1 MAETTGSARVP
12 AASVRPAPVASPT
25 GIAPVLQVHPLDRCN
40 LACAHCYTSSGPHAA
55 RSLPAALLC
64 DAIDDA
70 AVLGYGQL
78 AVSGGEPLLY
88 DALPDLLRRARERG
102 LTTTL
107 TTNGLLATAAR
118 WSPLAPWLDLAAVS
132 IDGRPDEHDALRG
145 RPGAFEQTRRH
156 LAVLRAHGTPFGLIF
171 TLTRHNV
178 DSLQA
183 VVELAAAEGARS
195 VQVHPLGGSG
205 RAADTM
211 PQAVPDAQELLAA
224 LAEAR
229 WLAHRLGVAVQV
241 DALAPGQLRGW
252 RHHLVPD
259 APVHHLA
266 QLAPLLV
273 VRADGEVLPF
283 AHEVDPRLSLGN
295 LHVARLGPLA
305 RAWLDGRSPV
315 ALQRAIARTWDE
327 LAVQEEPA
335 PVDWFTEVA
344 RRTGRRTVPVRAIG
358 G

>member
-1 MAETTGSARVP
+1 
-12 AASVRPAPVASPT
+12 VASPT

-40 LACAHCYTSSGPHAA
+40 LACAHCYTASGPNAG
-55 RSLPAALLC
+55 RSLQAALLC
-64 DAIDDA
+64 NAIDDA
-70 AVLGYGQL
+70 AALGYRQL

-88 DALPDLLRRARERG
+88 DALPALLRRARERG

-118 WSPLAPWLDLAAVS
+118 WSALAPWLDLAAVS
-132 IDGRPDEHDALRG
+132 IDGRPDEHDELRG
-145 RPGAFEQTRRH
+145 RRGAFEQTRRH
-156 LAVLRAHGTPFGLIF
+156 LAVLRAHSTPFGLIF

-178 DSLQA
+178 DSLQF
-183 VVELAAAEGARS
+183 VVELAAAEGASS
-195 VQVHPLGGSG
+195 VQVHPLGETG
-205 RAADTM
+205 RAAGTM
-211 PQAVPDAQELLAA
+211 PGQTPDAQELLAA

-241 DALAPGQLRGW
+241 DALGPGQLRGW
-252 RHHLVPD
+252 RHHLVPQ
-259 APVHHLA
+259 APVRDLP

-283 AHEVDPRLSLGN
+283 AHEVDARLSLGN

-315 ALQRAIARTWDE
+315 ELYRAIARTWDE
-327 LAVQEEPA
+327 LAAAADEPP
-335 PVDWFTEVA
+335 PVDWFAEVA
-344 RRTGRRTVPVRAIG
+344 RRTGRRTVPLQAVG
-358 G
+358 